1 MVNTSIRYIF
11 DFLTFIF
18 DMKKLLLVFA
28 FLTTF
33 TAWAADYRSCE
44 ITYEDG
50 RTETVEVQFPF
61 ANDNPNL
68 RIKRNGK
75 RASID
80 KDLIK
85 FFTLSLNDG
94 ENDYLFLG
102 GRRPSYKGKKQRKI
116 FTLVTDV
123 HETGIIVGNLGLSYD
138 IKRDR
143 KKDKDIIVFTY
154 MKLYYTNTFS
164 RINEDTFYV
173 YFITD
178 SRRGRAKHCRKI
190 AESLQEK
197 LLLDCTDI
205 VDHLDLEG
213 EIKKEEVYAII
224 LEAYKKCLNQ

>member
-1 MVNTSIRYIF
+1 
-11 DFLTFIF
+11 
-18 DMKKLLLVFA
+18 MKKLLLVFA

-102 GRRPSYKGKKQRKI
+102 GRQFSKKNKKRRKI
-116 FTLVTDV
+116 FTLVEEV
-123 HETGIIVGNLGLSYD
+123 NETGIIVGNLGLSYD
-138 IKRDR
+138 VGRNRDTG
-143 KKDKDIIVFTY
+143 KDIIIFTY
-154 MKLYYTNTFS
+154 MKTFRTYS
-164 RINEDTFYV
+164 FSKIGEETFYPLFA
-173 YFITD
+173 YGPGIGLR
-178 SRRGRAKHCRKI
+178 SYYRKTI
-190 AESLQEK
+190 QKYQKGLFP
-197 LLLDCTDI
+197 DCPDI
-205 VDHLDLEG
+205 VNLLDLESVR
-213 EIKKEEVYAII
+213 EKDIDTVIF
-224 LEAYKKCLNQ
+224 EAYKECLNQ